1 MADDVE
7 RLYQR
12 LLECD
17 DVLEEVLVATRL
29 LRQVDRIYPPVLA
42 IPRLTTVIRSTL
54 RRWFYVSTDQ
64 LSKRVILKAATK
76 RELLSS
82 LPNKH
87 NFSAPQNGY
96 IVRALHFI

>member
-42 IPRLTTVIRSTL
+42 IPRLTVVLCVHRSAVETCD
-54 RRWFYVSTDQ
+54 SEG
-64 LSKRVILKAATK
+64 S
-76 RELLSS
+76 
-82 LPNKH
+82 NKTGT
-87 NFSAPQNGY
+87 F
-96 IVRALHFI
+96 VVFT